1 MEKHNKIKTLN
12 NVTFAIFHIQSKII
26 NQENMIRK
34 PEKKSITTDKE
45 MTRMVELA
53 ERDFKRAIINMFSDL
68 KKNMNI
74 GEK

>member
-12 NVTFAIFHIQSKII
+12 NVTFAIFHIQSKI

>member
-1 MEKHNKIKTLN
+1 MEKHNKIKTLT